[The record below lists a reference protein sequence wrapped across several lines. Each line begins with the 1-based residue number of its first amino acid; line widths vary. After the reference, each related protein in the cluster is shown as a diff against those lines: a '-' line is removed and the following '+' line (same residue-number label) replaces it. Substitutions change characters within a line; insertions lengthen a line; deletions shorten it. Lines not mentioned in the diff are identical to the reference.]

1 MFKTISLMVFFVF
14 TVKAYGNVNIEQ
26 YLETSIPGR
35 CHYTDEPMIKT
46 AAALFVTNVN
56 GQVQI
61 APLSADQF
69 SKDYF
74 DQKSYVELLKLH
86 GNTLF
91 SLAMPTHKNSEVVI
105 IEKEERDNF
114 FRAVLK
120 EENNV
125 ISLSASKNG
134 QIFRVCT
141 YSIRLRK

>member
-1 MFKTISLMVFFVF
+1 MFKTISLMVILVF
-14 TVKAYGNVNIEQ
+14 TVEAFGNVNVEQ
-26 YLETSIPGR
+26 YVETSIPGR
-35 CHYTDEPMIKT
+35 CHYTDEPMTKT
-46 AAALFVTNVN
+46 AAALFVTRGD

-74 DQKSYVELLKLH
+74 DQKSYGELLKLH
-86 GNTLF
+86 GNALF
-91 SLAMPTHKNSEVVI
+91 SLTMPVRKNGEEVI

-125 ISLSASKNG
+125 ISLNAFKNG
-134 QIFRVCT
+134 QIFRICS